1 MHTDHDHLQEK
12 QTYLD
17 SQACSLCVVLFWYC
31 RPWLLILLLQAFTC
45 SFLLFGFWMFK
56 SYNCFSSVQH
66 FFFFLL
72 LGYLTCLLLVVT
84 DGASSSSLIPNHL
97 SFSSPSSSE
106 RANTR
111 TISQQLLI
119 LSELEFRKTFLI
131 LSYIGR
137 SVLQVYSG
145 FFCGH
150 NEPIYNW
157 VVKIVLIFSAG
168 TSWRMLCLFLM
179 PIIFYHWNI
188 YQWWCLSQKFGVAM
202 AGFIVMEQI
211 EARWI

>member
-1 MHTDHDHLQEK
+1 MTLNAEWWISSDSVLSGEKKQWLLGEVHLCMHTDHDHLQEK

-45 SFLLFGFWMFK
+45 GFLLFGFWMFK

-145 FFCGH
+145 FFLR
-150 NEPIYNW
+150 PQRADI
-157 VVKIVLIFSAG
+157 
-168 TSWRMLCLFLM
+168 
-179 PIIFYHWNI
+179 
-188 YQWWCLSQKFGVAM
+188 
-202 AGFIVMEQI
+202 
-211 EARWI
+211 